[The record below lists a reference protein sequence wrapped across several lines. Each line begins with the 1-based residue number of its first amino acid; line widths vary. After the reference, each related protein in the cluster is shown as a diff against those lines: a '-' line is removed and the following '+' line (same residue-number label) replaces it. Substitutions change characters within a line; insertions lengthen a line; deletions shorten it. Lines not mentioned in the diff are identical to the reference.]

1 MAERLMKG
9 AEPQERYLRTEG
21 FAVLQ
26 HICATAGQTRE
37 MAKVLDVAVDVLAQM
52 PGVHASCIYLRNGGD
67 WALAACRDSASIVPP
82 ASWLSDPGN
91 LNLEDLVANRRAV
104 VRRAPSGVVSADSEA
119 AQSWAAAPCTA
130 RGEVRAV
137 AWVGS
142 CDTQGLP
149 LGIGELMEAVASILA
164 MALERADADG
174 QLDSA
179 QEQLSQASREL
190 ATMSAI
196 AASVSGAASLD
207 ALLADALD
215 KILSVMQLPAGWVFV
230 REGDAENLVLASEQ
244 GLSARFA
251 LQEATLP
258 LGACICREVLR
269 TGRTAVVD
277 DMSHCPRLSPA
288 VVQSEGLRVHV
299 SVPLK
304 SKDSVLG
311 VMNLAAD
318 DIRYF
323 TPRRLEQLNAI
334 GQEIGVAI
342 ENVRTLQL
350 TRRERATL
358 TSVMDS
364 MVDGLILVDTGG
376 KISYW
381 NPRASEFL
389 GIPAAAA
396 LGRPAMGIARRI
408 AMGSTDPERVSGQ
421 LADALLHFQ
430 SFPVIEYQLLR
441 PRARAVQS
449 LLFPIGGNSGEDLG
463 FGITLRDV
471 SREKELDEMK
481 LQLLSTVSHELRT
494 PLSSIKGFTTSL
506 LREDVTWD
514 EKTQRD
520 FLQIIDAESDRLSE
534 LISNLLDMSRIDAG
548 TLAMETEEIRLGTLL
563 REAIEAAKPQAP
575 KHVFNLEIPA
585 RLPMLS
591 ADPRRIRQVLRNLL
605 ENAVKYSPRGGAV
618 AVAARYDIESV
629 TVSVADEGMGISP
642 EYQERVFERF
652 FQVDS
657 ASTRRVGGS
666 GLGLAISRSIVEAHG
681 GRVWVE
687 SEPGE
692 GSTFFFTLPRGR
704 RT

>member
-1 MAERLMKG
+1 M
-9 AEPQERYLRTEG
+9 
-21 FAVLQ
+21 
-26 HICATAGQTRE
+26 CATAAQSRE
-37 MAKVLDVAVDVLAQM
+37 AGKVLDAAVETLAQM
-52 PGVHASCIYLRNGGD
+52 PGLHASCAYMRNEAG
-67 WALAACRDSASIVPP
+67 WTVAACRDSASIAPP
-82 ASWLSDPGN
+82 ASWLSDSESSI
-91 LNLEDLVANRRAV
+91 LERLVASQRV
-104 VRRAPSGVVSADSEA
+104 VVNPASPVAASASSKA
-119 AQSWAAAPCTA
+119 ARSWAAVPCVA

-137 AWVGS
+137 VWVGS
-142 CDTQGLP
+142 GDPQGLP
-149 LGIGELMEAVASILA
+149 PDTHDLLGAVGGVLG
-164 MALERADADG
+164 MALERADVDA
-174 QLDSA
+174 QLRSA
-179 QEQLSQASREL
+179 QEQLSQAGQEL
-190 ATMSAI
+190 AAMSAI

-207 ALLADALD
+207 ALLADVLD
-215 KILSVMQLPAGWVFV
+215 KILAVMRLPAGWVFV
-230 REGDAENLVLASEQ
+230 RQGEAEELVLASER
-244 GLSARFA
+244 GLSERFA
-251 LQEATLP
+251 RQEATLP
-258 LGACICREVLR
+258 LGTCICREVLR

-277 DMSHCPRLSPA
+277 DMSRCPRLSPA
-288 VVQSEGLRVHV
+288 VVESEGLGVHV
-299 SVPLK
+299 SIPLK
-304 SKDSVLG
+304 SKNAVLG

-318 DIRYF
+318 DVRYF
-323 TPRRLEQLNAI
+323 APRRLEQLEAI
-334 GQEIGVAI
+334 GQEVGVAI

-350 TRRERATL
+350 TRHERATL

-364 MVDGLILVDTGG
+364 MVDGLILVDTSG

-389 GIPAAAA
+389 GIPADAA

-408 AMGSTDPERVSGQ
+408 AMGSTDPEQVSGQ

-430 SFPVIEYQLLR
+430 AFPVIEYELLR

-449 LLFPIGGNSGEDLG
+449 LLFPISGDGGEDLG

-548 TLAMETEEIRLGTLL
+548 TLAMEREGMRLGTLL
-563 REAIEAAKPQAP
+563 REAIGAARLQAP
-575 KHVFNLEIPA
+575 EHAFKLEIPP
-585 RLPMLS
+585 RFPMVS
-591 ADPRRIRQVLRNLL
+591 ADPRRIRQVLHNLL
-605 ENAVKYSPRGGAV
+605 ENAVKYSPQGGAV
-618 AVAARYDIESV
+618 AVAAHFDPAYV
-629 TVSVADEGMGISP
+629 TVSVADEGMGIP
-642 EYQERVFERF
+642 EEYRERVFERF

-687 SEPGE
+687 SEPGR
-692 GSTFFFTLPRGR
+692 GSTFFFTLPRSVR
-704 RT
+704 R